1 MNKMMEKGRDVSTL
15 KQIGT
20 MLAGEWR
27 TFMKDDQAW
36 FRLLTSFKVTSI
48 TFLSFLSLVGA
59 TWLILAL
66 DLIFFR
72 TKGYPGYSQFTEVFF
87 ESVAK
92 TALNILP
99 HVFGMMIVIIFLG
112 LYVGHLL
119 VRPFRI
125 IGDYCEKNNE
135 GSEASYD
142 PDFFSDLK
150 LLTNFSEYFF
160 YKMEEV
166 RNEKEKF
173 KGFKIPEKFT
183 RIHRPVFEKGFFI
196 QFALI
201 IMVISIGAGIYL
213 YAMMMGA
220 YDDLMELSAK
230 VMPQSYEVNYF
241 MTEQAAVWDIVVLTI
256 LSLHVLLYVLLAFHL
271 YARVSV
277 PAFGFFATMRSFM
290 KGKTSMR
297 VHLIGYHYIRP
308 HSRKFNRYLDQ
319 LESDL
324 KGQKET

>member
-1 MNKMMEKGRDVSTL
+1 MSTL
-15 KQIGT
+15 KQIKE
-20 MLAGEWR
+20 MLASEWR
-27 TFMKDDQAW
+27 AFMRDDQAW

-48 TFLSFLSLVGA
+48 TFLSFISLVAA

-72 TKGYPGYSQFTEVFF
+72 TKGYPGYYQFTEVFF

-99 HVFGMMIVIIFLG
+99 HVFGMIIVIIFLG

-125 IGDYCEKNNE
+125 IGDYCEKISE
-135 GSEASYD
+135 GAQASYD

-160 YKMEEV
+160 NKMEEV
-166 RNEKEKF
+166 RQEKTEF
-173 KGFKIPEKFT
+173 KGLKIPDKFT

-213 YAMMMGA
+213 YAMMMGV

-241 MTEQAAVWDIVVLTI
+241 LSEQAAVWDIVVMII
-256 LSLHVLLYVLLAFHL
+256 LSLHILLYVFLAFHL

-297 VHLIGYHYIRP
+297 VHLIGYNYIRP
-308 HSRKFNRYLDQ
+308 HSRNFNRYLDL

-324 KGQKET
+324 KEKKGT